1 MEKGF
6 FVYAWDLAEE
16 SPQAA
21 LKRIQGLGANMVCL
35 ASSYHAGKFT
45 RPRAKQ
51 KIYFP
56 VDGTV
61 YFEPNQQLYGSIQ
74 PKRNPVLDQYDFFR
88 DWSKYNKDLRLK
100 AWTVCTHNSPQGLEH
115 PELCVRNAFGDPY
128 ISARTMYMAL
138 LGDFESD
145 TYSDTFEWT
154 LFIMFSFLVM
164 IILLNVL
171 IAIVSDSYDAAMAKS
186 EALYYRSHLEL
197 VTETAWAAK
206 RAPRRLLPTID
217 EAWIKESW
225 ERIKAEERAEKPVAE
240 TPASRLDGIARTLP
254 AMARAEKLQ
263 RRAARHG
270 FDWPDIG
277 PVFDKLHEE
286 IDELKEAWQM
296 AEAGTGDLD
305 AVEDELGDLLF
316 VCVNLARFLKVNPEQ
331 ALKRTNHKFDARFRA
346 IERVLEKEGRNLDE
360 ETLEALDAVWQSV
373 KGVEKE

>member
-1 MEKGF
+1 MSYSIEDLKHLMARLRDPETGCP
-6 FVYAWDLAEE
+6 WDTKQTFASIVPHTIEE
-16 SPQAA
+16 AYEVADAIEQQDYPH
-21 LKRIQGLGANMVCL
+21 LK
-35 ASSYHAGKFT
+35 
-45 RPRAKQ
+45 
-51 KIYFP
+51 
-56 VDGTV
+56 D
-61 YFEPNQQLYGSIQ
+61 E
-74 PKRNPVLDQYDFFR
+74 
-88 DWSKYNKDLRLK
+88 
-100 AWTVCTHNSPQGLEH
+100 
-115 PELCVRNAFGDPY
+115 
-128 ISARTMYMAL
+128 
-138 LGDFESD
+138 LGDLLFQVIFYARMGEEAGHFEFD
-145 TYSDTFEWT
+145 GIVDHLVRKLVRRHPHVFPGGT
-154 LFIMFSFLVM
+154 LESRIDPD
-164 IILLNVL
+164 N
-171 IAIVSDSYDAAMAKS
+171 
-186 EALYYRSHLEL
+186 R
-197 VTETAWAAK
+197 
-206 RAPRRLLPTID
+206 PD

-225 ERIKAEERAEKPVAE
+225 ERIKAEERAEKPVAD

-296 AEAGTGDLD
+296 AEAGTGDRD

>member
-1 MEKGF
+1 
-6 FVYAWDLAEE
+6 
-16 SPQAA
+16 
-21 LKRIQGLGANMVCL
+21 
-35 ASSYHAGKFT
+35 
-45 RPRAKQ
+45 
-51 KIYFP
+51 
-56 VDGTV
+56 
-61 YFEPNQQLYGSIQ
+61 
-74 PKRNPVLDQYDFFR
+74 
-88 DWSKYNKDLRLK
+88 
-100 AWTVCTHNSPQGLEH
+100 
-115 PELCVRNAFGDPY
+115 
-128 ISARTMYMAL
+128 
-138 LGDFESD
+138 
-145 TYSDTFEWT
+145 
-154 LFIMFSFLVM
+154 
-164 IILLNVL
+164 
-171 IAIVSDSYDAAMAKS
+171 
-186 EALYYRSHLEL
+186 
-197 VTETAWAAK
+197 
-206 RAPRRLLPTID
+206 
-217 EAWIKESW
+217 
-225 ERIKAEERAEKPVAE
+225 
-240 TPASRLDGIARTLP
+240 LP

>member
-1 MEKGF
+1 MSYSIEDLKYLMARLRDPDTGCP
-6 FVYAWDLAEE
+6 WDTKQTFASIVPHTIEE
-16 SPQAA
+16 AYEVADAIEQEDFPH
-21 LKRIQGLGANMVCL
+21 LK
-35 ASSYHAGKFT
+35 
-45 RPRAKQ
+45 
-51 KIYFP
+51 
-56 VDGTV
+56 D
-61 YFEPNQQLYGSIQ
+61 E
-74 PKRNPVLDQYDFFR
+74 
-88 DWSKYNKDLRLK
+88 
-100 AWTVCTHNSPQGLEH
+100 
-115 PELCVRNAFGDPY
+115 
-128 ISARTMYMAL
+128 
-138 LGDFESD
+138 LGDLLFQVIFYARMGEEAGHFEFD
-145 TYSDTFEWT
+145 GIVDHLVRKLVRRHPHVFPGGT
-154 LFIMFSFLVM
+154 LESRIDPD
-164 IILLNVL
+164 N
-171 IAIVSDSYDAAMAKS
+171 
-186 EALYYRSHLEL
+186 R
-197 VTETAWAAK
+197 
-206 RAPRRLLPTID
+206 PD

-225 ERIKAEERAEKPVAE
+225 ERIKAEERAEKPVAD

-296 AEAGTGDLD
+296 AEAGTGDRD